1 MGLRM
6 DKVTKEWRRLYN
18 EGLYDLYSSPNII
31 WVIKSRRLRWAV
43 PVAYM
48 GDRRGATWFWCENLR
63 DKDYVKTYVY
73 MDDIKIG
80 LEEVE

>member
-1 MGLRM
+1 M

-31 WVIKSRRLRWAV
+31 WVITSRRLRRIV

-48 GDRRGATWFWCENLR
+48 RDGRGATRFWCENLR
-63 DKDYVKTYVY
+63 DKDYVKTYAY
-73 MDDIKIG
+73 MDDIKMG